1 MLSQTWKNYKEYLRE
16 IKWPFEPKK
25 WLVISVVLAIV
36 TFLLVWVL
44 LGVLQIFP
52 MKTLHAVLFAV
63 VSFVAVLDL
72 VLAYPYLLAVRRI
85 ALIEDALPDAFKQ
98 MADTLKAG
106 GTFEYALR
114 TVSSAEYGP
123 LTEEVSL
130 VLRRLEEGENL
141 ENSLRGFAHNV
152 NSRVLKRAV
161 DIILDSIAAGASL
174 ADILDEIADDVRA
187 THRIVKERKS
197 TTLMQVLFMVTAGI
211 LISPFIFGLITA
223 IVEFL
228 MGQTLAT
235 IQMLPAGRQDR
246 IPGAEASVFCNP
258 GSFITQA
265 GPDVVGFW
273 SCVRDSITFLLV
285 VYIIIESIAVGLMV
299 SMIREGNVS
308 KSFIYIP
315 AFLFIAYTVY
325 FVSYV
330 GVSGFFG
337 R

>member
-1 MLSQTWKNYKEYLRE
+1 
-16 IKWPFEPKK
+16 
-25 WLVISVVLAIV
+25 
-36 TFLLVWVL
+36 
-44 LGVLQIFP
+44 
-52 MKTLHAVLFAV
+52 
-63 VSFVAVLDL
+63 
-72 VLAYPYLLAVRRI
+72 
-85 ALIEDALPDAFKQ
+85 
-98 MADTLKAG
+98 
-106 GTFEYALR
+106 
-114 TVSSAEYGP
+114 
-123 LTEEVSL
+123 
-130 VLRRLEEGENL
+130 
-141 ENSLRGFAHNV
+141 
-152 NSRVLKRAV
+152 
-161 DIILDSIAAGASL
+161 
-174 ADILDEIADDVRA
+174 
-187 THRIVKERKS
+187 
-197 TTLMQVLFMVTAGI
+197 MQVLFMVTAGV

-315 AFLFIAYTVY
+315 IFLFIAYTVY
-325 FVSYV
+325 FVSYA